1 MAWPGWDHALKWLP
15 LWNTIVL
22 LSSSVTVHIA
32 HLALKMA
39 TERNLILCLE

>member
-1 MAWPGWDHALKWLP
+1 MSFPGWGSALVWLP

-32 HLALKMA
+32 HIGLKNND
-39 TERNLILCLE
+39 RKNSIHG